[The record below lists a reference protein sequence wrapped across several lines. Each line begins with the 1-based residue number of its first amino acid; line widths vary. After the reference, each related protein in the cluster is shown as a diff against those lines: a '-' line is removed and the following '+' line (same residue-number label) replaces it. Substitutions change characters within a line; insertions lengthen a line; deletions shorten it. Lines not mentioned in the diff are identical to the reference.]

1 MKTITL
7 LLSPLLFILGLHAQE
22 ISSGSTLQQYSKPG
36 AAIDMNYSTEKV
48 DINESSDVNIS
59 LTTAVPNGTLSVLI
73 SIDNKLSSLKEFD
86 NNLSFEIKP
95 NQQNFLIDLQVK
107 AQTEGL
113 YYIRLLTKI
122 DKGYG
127 TKLRSFAVP
136 IYVGRSSNIL
146 KKDINA
152 SMKALGIGENISV
165 SKAVESI
172 KILQEK

>member
-122 DKGYG
+122 
-127 TKLRSFAVP
+127 S
-136 IYVGRSSNIL
+136 
-146 KKDINA
+146 
-152 SMKALGIGENISV
+152 
-165 SKAVESI
+165 
-172 KILQEK
+172 